1 MNEHEANLTTS
12 SHRRFRYSAW
22 DGTQTVE
29 IITADRILAELMDT
43 MLSGSVEQALDR
55 ALHRGL
61 PDDSGDDLPGLD
73 EIRDR
78 LRAERRDLE
87 SQIADD
93 ETLTSLVEQLRA
105 SHGSTNDLDP
115 DTSKLLDALSA
126 DPDSAARILGA
137 MEAHSRSLVEAAIQQ
152 RTASRGGTLDDG
164 ELESAASF
172 SGVMSERVTRLA
184 QLDTLE
190 KQVRRVRSVEDVE
203 EVDPNLVREVLG
215 EHAADA
221 YVRLTLSLQSFSA
234 SGYVRGPKG
243 KTQLSARAIQ
253 HIGEE
258 LLAATMS
265 RLAQRQS
272 GDRVTPESGGS
283 HDLAGTT
290 RQYQFGDPLSL
301 DLSQTVMH
309 AVRRGAGV
317 PVKLQ
322 AADFAVHEHE
332 QSSRAITVLAID
344 LSRSMGERGYI
355 LAAKKLA
362 LALSS
367 LIRTR
372 YPRDQLLLTGFS
384 ESSRTITLTELPTL
398 TWDRFGF
405 GTNLQEALRHARTL
419 LNPHRGLQR
428 NLILLT
434 DGEPTAY
441 RDRAGKVHF
450 YQPPTRETLAET
462 YAEGDRLRRD
472 GIEIVT
478 CVLSRQLQVVQ
489 FAREL
494 CRRTGGDLVIT
505 SPDDLEQAVILQ
517 YGRGRPGT

>member
-1 MNEHEANLTTS
+1 MNEREADTPMS
-12 SHRRFRYSAW
+12 PSGRFRYSAW
-22 DGTQTVE
+22 DGTQTTE
-29 IITADRILAELMDT
+29 IVAADSILAELLDT
-43 MLSGSVEQALDR
+43 MLSGSVEQSLDR

-61 PDDSGDDLPGLD
+61 SDEEGDDMPGLD
-73 EIRDR
+73 ELRDR

-87 SQIADD
+87 RQIAED
-93 ETLTSLVEQLRA
+93 ETLQSLVEQLR
-105 SHGSTNDLDP
+105 SSGGSQSDLDP
-115 DTSKLLDALSA
+115 ESSKLLDALSA
-126 DPDSAARILGA
+126 DPESAARVFGA
-137 MEAHSRSLVEAAIQQ
+137 MDAHSRSLVEAAVNQ
-152 RTASRGGTLDDG
+152 RMASHGGRLDDG
-164 ELESAASF
+164 ELETTTSF
-172 SGVMSERVTRLA
+172 SGAISQTITRLA

-190 KQVRRVRSVEDVE
+190 KQVRRVRGVEDVD
-203 EVDPNLVREVLG
+203 EVDPDLIREVLG
-215 EHAADA
+215 EQASDA
-221 YVRLTLSLQSFSA
+221 YLRLTLSLQSFAA

-243 KTQLSARAIQ
+243 KIELSARAIQ

-258 LLAATMS
+258 LLTATMS
-265 RLAQRQS
+265 RLAKRQA

-322 AADFAVHEHE
+322 AGDFAVHEHE

-384 ESSRTITLTELPTL
+384 ESSRTISLTELPAM

-419 LNPHRGLQR
+419 LSPHRGLQR

-462 YAEGDRLRRD
+462 YAEGDRLRKD
-472 GIEIVT
+472 GIEIIT

-494 CRRTGGDLVIT
+494 CRRTGGDMIIT
-505 SPDDLEQAVILQ
+505 SPDDLEQAIILQ
-517 YGRGRPGT
+517 YGRTRQS